1 MEKIIGSCCA
11 ATALLALVS
20 SCTEEQKRPNI
31 ICIVCEDISPMVGC
45 FGDKVAVT
53 PNLDEFSKSAIR
65 FTNVHSNIGV
75 SSPSRYAL
83 ITGRYPMADGA
94 NYMRTLGS
102 PDQKP
107 EGVQPYSVIVNPDVK
122 CYTEYLRKAGY
133 YCTNNAKTDYQF
145 TIPATAWD
153 ECGTD
158 AHWKNRPEG
167 MPFFSIFNIEV
178 THESRVWRRT
188 NEKLS
193 VNPSDIVVPPYYPDN
208 DIVRHDM
215 AVAYS
220 NITEMDKMFKKLVD
234 ELKETNVYDNTII
247 IWYSDNGGPLPH
259 HKREIYDRGTNVP
272 FMISFPDGYKAG
284 SVSDRL
290 VGFVDIPATILSL
303 AEIKAPDYM
312 HGVPFLGKYA
322 SKEERQYVYGGRDR
336 LDECIDKQ
344 GYIRDKRYR
353 YVRNYY
359 PGTPVYL
366 DVKFRLS
373 MPMMNNIL
381 ELNKESRLDSIQ
393 ASFFDNKRLEEELY
407 DLEKD
412 PYELNSIVNDKS
424 YSSVLERLRKDYDSW
439 IETYVPDW
447 FIPEKD
453 NIKRI
458 LPDGKQPFAAAPEFS
473 MEDGLVTICSQTEG
487 ASINYRIVEENG
499 NKGRWMIYSSP
510 VQLKNNENIEAVSAR
525 IGYKNSK
532 VVAFK

>member
-11 ATALLALVS
+11 AIALMAFVS

-102 PDQKP
+102 PEQKP

-158 AHWKNRPEG
+158 AHWMNRPEG

-234 ELKETNVYDNTII
+234 ELKEANVYDNTII

-284 SVSDRL
+284 TVLSQLVNNGIDFYASVCDWAGVSPIEGTSGVSYRKLVEAADADMKHQENIVIETTFDKGTSSRGWCVCSEKYKYIMYDKGRYREQLYDMEKDRGEMRNL
-290 VGFVDIPATILSL
+290 AVEAAYKDELYKYRTILSKWMD
-303 AEIKAPDYM
+303 E
-312 HGVPFLGKYA
+312 HGVKG
-322 SKEERQYVYGGRDR
+322 
-336 LDECIDKQ
+336 
-344 GYIRDKRYR
+344 
-353 YVRNYY
+353 
-359 PGTPVYL
+359 
-366 DVKFRLS
+366 KFRIT
-373 MPMMNNIL
+373 N
-381 ELNKESRLDSIQ
+381 
-393 ASFFDNKRLEEELY
+393 
-407 DLEKD
+407 
-412 PYELNSIVNDKS
+412 
-424 YSSVLERLRKDYDSW
+424 
-439 IETYVPDW
+439 
-447 FIPEKD
+447 
-453 NIKRI
+453 
-458 LPDGKQPFAAAPEFS
+458 
-473 MEDGLVTICSQTEG
+473 
-487 ASINYRIVEENG
+487 
-499 NKGRWMIYSSP
+499 
-510 VQLKNNENIEAVSAR
+510 
-525 IGYKNSK
+525 
-532 VVAFK
+532 